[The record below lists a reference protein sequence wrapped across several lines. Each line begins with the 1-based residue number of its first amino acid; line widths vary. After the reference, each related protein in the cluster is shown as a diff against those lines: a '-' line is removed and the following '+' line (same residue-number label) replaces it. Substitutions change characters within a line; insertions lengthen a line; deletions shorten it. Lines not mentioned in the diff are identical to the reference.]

1 MSEKLKGKGRYLSPE
16 GHIQGLICLMNK
28 LQSDRWSCL
37 AVQPVL
43 QNSRQKESKLP

>member
-16 GHIQGLICLMNK
+16 GHIQGLIRLKK

-37 AVQPVL
+37 AVQPVP
-43 QNSRQKESKLP
+43 QSSRQKESKLP